1 MKFLSAICLFIIL
14 VGCSPI
20 TSNQHDEKYKWELTI
35 HEVQTNL
42 DDLRHDTQVMLS
54 EMRVF
59 DGRIKAFEAEV
70 EYLKFHDMQNQ
81 LAKVDQLCNQFY
93 ALEKKY
99 SSFEKK
105 VNSGQEAVEALSSFA
120 KETSFALSQFK
131 NKIQEL
137 EEEIVNQ
144 TRKLETI
151 AKLKNHIETL
161 SKSLAIDSSRIHKVK
176 SGETL
181 EKIAKMYK
189 TDVGSV
195 KQLNQLSNDL
205 IVVDQELKIP

>member
-1 MKFLSAICLFIIL
+1 MKVLIPILLFLGLA
-14 VGCSPI
+14 GCSPI

-42 DDLRHDTQVMLS
+42 DDLRHDTHVMLS
-54 EMRVF
+54 EMHIL

-70 EYLKFHDMQNQ
+70 EHLKFHDMQQQ

-105 VNSGQEAVEALSSFA
+105 VNSGQEAVESLSSFA

-144 TRKLETI
+144 TRKLESI
-151 AKLKNHIETL
+151 AKLKSHIEAL
-161 SKSLAIDSSRIHKVK
+161 SKSLAVDIAKVHKVK

-189 TDVGSV
+189 TDVTTV

>member
-1 MKFLSAICLFIIL
+1 MKALIPISIL
-14 VGCSPI
+14 LVAVGCSPI

-42 DDLRHDTQVMLS
+42 DDLRHDTHVMLS
-54 EMRVF
+54 EMRIL

-70 EYLKFHDMQNQ
+70 ERLKFHDMQQQ
-81 LAKVDQLCNQFY
+81 LVKVDQLCNQFY

-105 VNSGQEAVEALSSFA
+105 VNSGQEAVESLASFA

-137 EEEIVNQ
+137 EEEIVDQ
-144 TRKLETI
+144 TRKLESI
-151 AKLKNHIETL
+151 SKLKSHIEAL
-161 SKSLAIDSSRIHKVK
+161 SKSLAIDTSKVHKVK

-189 TDVGSV
+189 TDVAAV